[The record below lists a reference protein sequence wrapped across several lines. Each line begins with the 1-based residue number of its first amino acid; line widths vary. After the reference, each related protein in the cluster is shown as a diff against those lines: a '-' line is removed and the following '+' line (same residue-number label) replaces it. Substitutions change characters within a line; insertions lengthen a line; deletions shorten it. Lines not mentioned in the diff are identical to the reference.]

1 MAWEFALTLMLGL
14 LFFLM
19 AIGTPVVFA
28 FLAVNLVG
36 AWFFLGQEAGLTQ
49 WVRNTISSL
58 TSFSLTPIPLFVLMG
73 EVLFHTGLA
82 FKAINAI
89 EKVISKVPGKLS
101 IVSIL
106 GGTTFATLSGS
117 SIANTAMM
125 GGVMMPEMQRRGYHP
140 TMSMGPIM
148 AVGGIAML
156 IPPSA
161 LAVMLGSLAGI
172 SIEAL
177 LISGIMPGLL
187 IATGFLLYVVVRSRF
202 RPQDAPSEPSVEG
215 APKLSLWERWK
226 PFFRDVVP
234 LLGIFIAVV
243 GSMLLGWASPTE
255 SAAIGVTASLIA
267 TICYRAFSLE
277 ALWKSLIETAKVS
290 VVILFILAASTTFA
304 QLLSF
309 SGASTGFLTLIKGMD
324 LSPGLLVISM
334 LIILLLLGMV
344 LDQISMMMIALP
356 FFIPLANAVGVDTVW
371 LGVMILMAL
380 EIGLLTP
387 PFGLLLIVMQSVAPE
402 GVRLNQI
409 YRAAIPF
416 LIIEII
422 ALALVF
428 CYPSIATG
436 LVSWI
441 K

>member
-1 MAWEFALTLMLGL
+1 MEWQSALALMLGA
-14 LFFLM
+14 LFFFM

-28 FLAVNLVG
+28 FLAVNLIG
-36 AWFFLGQEAGLTQ
+36 AWMFLGQEASLAQ
-49 WVRNTISSL
+49 WVRNTTSSI

-89 EKVISKVPGKLS
+89 ERMISRVPGKLS

-172 SIEAL
+172 SIRL
-177 LISGIMPGLL
+177 LIGGILPGL
-187 IATGFLLYVVVRSRF
+187 IMAIGFLGYVIVRSRL
-202 RPQDAPSEPSVEG
+202 RPEDAPSDPDDEIHVKG
-215 APKLSLWERWK
+215 WEKWK

-234 LLGIFIAVV
+234 LLAIFIAVV
-243 GSMLLGWASPTE
+243 GSMLAGWASPTE
-255 SAAIGVTASLIA
+255 SAAIGVTASVLA
-267 TICYRAFSLE
+267 TIFYG
-277 ALWKSLIETAKVS
+277 ALSKKAIWTSLIETAKVS
-290 VVILFILAASTTFA
+290 VIILFILAASTTFA

-309 SGASTGFLTLIKGMD
+309 SGASTGFLSLIKGME
-324 LSPGLLVISM
+324 LNPVTLVIGMLAILLV
-334 LIILLLLGMV
+334 LGMV
-344 LDQISMMMIALP
+344 LDQVSMMMIALP
-356 FFIPLANAVGVDTVW
+356 FFMPLANAAGVDSVW
-371 LGVMILMAL
+371 LGVMILITL

-387 PFGLLLIVMQSVAPE
+387 PFGLLLIVMQSVVPPSI
-402 GVRLNQI
+402 RLTQI
-409 YRAAIPF
+409 YRAAVPF
-416 LIIEII
+416 LIIEIVV
-422 ALALVF
+422 LALVF
-428 CYPSIATG
+428 SAPWIATG
-436 LVSWI
+436 LPNLI
-441 K
+441 R

>member
-1 MAWEFALTLMLGL
+1 MEWQSALALMLGA
-14 LFFLM
+14 LFFFM

-28 FLAVNLVG
+28 FLAVNLIG
-36 AWFFLGQEAGLTQ
+36 AWMFLGQEAGLAQ
-49 WVRNTISSL
+49 WVRNTTSSI

-89 EKVISKVPGKLS
+89 ERMISRVPGKLS

-172 SIEAL
+172 SIERL
-177 LISGIMPGLL
+177 LIGGILPGL
-187 IATGFLLYVVVRSRF
+187 IMAIGFLGYVIVRSRL
-202 RPQDAPSEPSVEG
+202 RPEDAPSDPDDEVHVKG
-215 APKLSLWERWK
+215 WEKWK

-234 LLGIFIAVV
+234 LLAIFIAVV
-243 GSMLLGWASPTE
+243 GSMLAGWASPTE
-255 SAAIGVTASLIA
+255 SAAIGVTASVLA
-267 TICYRAFSLE
+267 TICYG
-277 ALWKSLIETAKVS
+277 ALSKKAIWTSLIETAKVS
-290 VVILFILAASTTFA
+290 VIILFILAASTTFA

-309 SGASTGFLTLIKGMD
+309 SGASTGFLSLIKGME
-324 LSPGLLVISM
+324 LNPVTLVIGMLAILLV
-334 LIILLLLGMV
+334 LGMV
-344 LDQISMMMIALP
+344 LDQVSMMMIALP
-356 FFIPLANAVGVDTVW
+356 FFMPLANAAGVDSVW
-371 LGVMILMAL
+371 LGVMILITL

-387 PFGLLLIVMQSVAPE
+387 PFGLLLIVMQSVVPPSI
-402 GVRLNQI
+402 RLTQI
-409 YRAAIPF
+409 YRAAVPF
-416 LIIEII
+416 LIIEIVV
-422 ALALVF
+422 LALVF
-428 CYPSIATG
+428 SAPWVATG
-436 LVSWI
+436 LPNLI
-441 K
+441 R

>member
-1 MAWEFALTLMLGL
+1 MEWQSALALMLGA
-14 LFFLM
+14 LFFFM

-28 FLAVNLVG
+28 FLAVNLIG
-36 AWFFLGQEAGLTQ
+36 AWMFLGQEAGLAQ
-49 WVRNTISSL
+49 WVRNTTSSI

-89 EKVISKVPGKLS
+89 ERMISRVPGKLS

-172 SIEAL
+172 SIERL
-177 LISGIMPGLL
+177 LIGGILPGL
-187 IATGFLLYVVVRSRF
+187 IMAIGFLGYVIVRSRL
-202 RPQDAPSEPSVEG
+202 RPEDAPSDPDDEIHVKG
-215 APKLSLWERWK
+215 WEKWK

-234 LLGIFIAVV
+234 LLAIFIAVV
-243 GSMLLGWASPTE
+243 GSMLAGWASPTE
-255 SAAIGVTASLIA
+255 SAAIGVTASVLA
-267 TICYRAFSLE
+267 TIFYG
-277 ALWKSLIETAKVS
+277 ALSKKAIWTSLIETAKVS
-290 VVILFILAASTTFA
+290 VIILFILAASTTFA

-309 SGASTGFLTLIKGMD
+309 SGASTGFLSLIKGME
-324 LSPGLLVISM
+324 LNPVTLVIGMLAILLV
-334 LIILLLLGMV
+334 LGMV
-344 LDQISMMMIALP
+344 LDQVSMMMIALP
-356 FFIPLANAVGVDTVW
+356 FFMPLANAAGVDSVW
-371 LGVMILMAL
+371 LGVMILITL

-387 PFGLLLIVMQSVAPE
+387 PFGLLLIVMQSVVPPSI
-402 GVRLNQI
+402 RLTQI
-409 YRAAIPF
+409 YRAAVPF
-416 LIIEII
+416 LIIEIVV
-422 ALALVF
+422 LALVF
-428 CYPSIATG
+428 SAPWIATG
-436 LVSWI
+436 LPNLI
-441 K
+441 R

>member
-1 MAWEFALTLMLGL
+1 MEWQSALALMLGA
-14 LFFLM
+14 LFFFM

-28 FLAVNLVG
+28 FLAVNLIG
-36 AWFFLGQEAGLTQ
+36 AWVFLGQEAGLSQ
-49 WVRNTISSL
+49 WVRNTTSSI

-82 FKAINAI
+82 FKAINSI
-89 EKVISKVPGKLS
+89 ERIISRVPGKLS

-172 SIEAL
+172 SIERL
-177 LISGIMPGLL
+177 LIGGILPGLVMA
-187 IATGFLLYVVVRSRF
+187 IGFLGYVVIRSRL
-202 RPQDAPSEPSVEG
+202 RPQDAPSDPDDETHVKG
-215 APKLSLWERWK
+215 WEKWK

-243 GSMLLGWASPTE
+243 GSMLAGWASPTE
-255 SAAIGVTASLIA
+255 SAAIGVTASVIA
-267 TICYRAFSLE
+267 TIFYGALSKK
-277 ALWKSLIETAKVS
+277 ALWTSLIETTKVS
-290 VVILFILAASTTFA
+290 VIILFILAASTTFA

-309 SGASTGFLTLIKGMD
+309 SGASTGFLSLIKSMELNPVTLVLGM
-324 LSPGLLVISM
+324 LAILLV
-334 LIILLLLGMV
+334 LGMV
-344 LDQISMMMIALP
+344 LDQVSMMMIALP
-356 FFIPLANAVGVDTVW
+356 FFMPLANAAGVDSVW
-371 LGVMILMAL
+371 LGVMILITL

-387 PFGLLLIVMQSVAPE
+387 PFGLLLIVMQSVVPPSI
-402 GVRLNQI
+402 RLPQI
-409 YRAAIPF
+409 YRAAVPF
-416 LIIEII
+416 LIIEIVV
-422 ALALVF
+422 LALVF
-428 CYPSIATG
+428 TLPWIATG
-436 LVSWI
+436 LPNLI
-441 K
+441 R

>member
-1 MAWEFALTLMLGL
+1 MDWQSALILMLGS
-14 LFFLM
+14 LFFFM
-19 AIGTPVVFA
+19 AIGAPVVFA
-28 FLAVNLVG
+28 FLTVNLIG
-36 AWFFLGQEAGLTQ
+36 AWVFLGQEAGLAQ
-49 WVRNTISSL
+49 WVRNTTSSV

-89 EKVISKVPGKLS
+89 ERLISRVPGKLS

-172 SIEAL
+172 SIERL
-177 LISGIMPGLL
+177 LIGGVLPGLL
-187 IATGFLLYVVVRSRF
+187 MALGFLGYVIIRSRL
-202 RPQDAPSEPSVEG
+202 RPQDAPSSPDDELDLKG
-215 APKLSLWERWK
+215 WEKWK
-226 PFFRDVVP
+226 PLFTDVLP

-243 GSMLLGWASPTE
+243 GSMLAGWASPTE
-255 SAAIGVTASLIA
+255 SAAIGVTASIIA
-267 TICYRAFSLE
+267 TICYRALTPK
-277 ALWKSLIETAKVS
+277 ALWTSLIETAKVS

-309 SGASTGFLTLIKGMD
+309 SGASTGFLTIINDLG
-324 LSPGLLVISM
+324 LSPFALVIGM
-334 LIILLLLGMV
+334 LLIVLIMGMV
-344 LDQISMMMIALP
+344 LDQLSMMMITLP
-356 FFIPLANAVGVDTVW
+356 FFMPLAHAAGIEPVW
-371 LGVMILMAL
+371 LGVMILIGL
-380 EIGLLTP
+380 EVGLLTP
-387 PFGLLLIVMQSVAPE
+387 PFGLLLIVMQSVVPSSIK
-402 GVRLNQI
+402 LPQI
-409 YRAAIPF
+409 YRAAVPF
-416 LIIEII
+416 LVIELLV
-422 ALALVF
+422 LAMVLF
-428 CYPSIATG
+428 IPWLAIG
-436 LVSWI
+436 LPNMI
-441 K
+441 R

>member
-1 MAWEFALTLMLGL
+1 MEWQSALALMLGT

-36 AWFFLGQEAGLTQ
+36 AWLFLGQEAGLAQ
-49 WVRNTISSL
+49 WVRNTTSSI

-82 FKAINAI
+82 FKAINSI
-89 EKVISKVPGKLS
+89 EKMISRVPGKLS

-172 SIEAL
+172 SIERL
-177 LISGIMPGLL
+177 LIGGILPGL
-187 IATGFLLYVVVRSRF
+187 IMAIGFLGYVVIRSRL
-202 RPQDAPSEPSVEG
+202 RPEDAPSDAADEITTTG
-215 APKLSLWERWK
+215 WAKWK

-243 GSMLLGWASPTE
+243 GSMLAGWASPTE
-255 SAAIGVTASLIA
+255 SAAIGVTASVIA
-267 TICYRAFSLE
+267 TVFYGALTRK
-277 ALWKSLIETAKVS
+277 ALWTSLIETAKVS
-290 VVILFILAASTTFA
+290 VIILFILAASTTFA

-309 SGASTGFLTLIKGMD
+309 SGASTGFLSLIKSME
-324 LSPGLLVISM
+324 LTPFTLVISM
-334 LIILLLLGMV
+334 LMILLILGMV

-356 FFIPLANAVGVDTVW
+356 FFMPLANAAGVDPVW
-371 LGVMILMAL
+371 LGVMILITL

-387 PFGLLLIVMQSVAPE
+387 PFGLLLIVMQSVVPPSI
-402 GVRLNQI
+402 RLTHI
-409 YRAAIPF
+409 YRAAVPF
-416 LIIEII
+416 LIIEVIV
-422 ALALVF
+422 LALVF
-428 CYPSIATG
+428 SLPWIATG
-436 LVSWI
+436 LPNLI
-441 K
+441 R

>member
-1 MAWEFALTLMLGL
+1 MEWQSALALMLGA
-14 LFFLM
+14 LFFFM

-28 FLAVNLVG
+28 FLAVNLIG
-36 AWFFLGQEAGLTQ
+36 AWVFLGQEAGLSQ
-49 WVRNTISSL
+49 WVRNTTSSI

-82 FKAINAI
+82 FKAINSI
-89 EKVISKVPGKLS
+89 ERIISRVPGKLS

-172 SIEAL
+172 SIERL
-177 LISGIMPGLL
+177 LIGGILPGLVMA
-187 IATGFLLYVVVRSRF
+187 IGFLGYVIIRSRL
-202 RPQDAPSEPSVEG
+202 RPQDAPSDPDDEIHVKG
-215 APKLSLWERWK
+215 WEKWK

-243 GSMLLGWASPTE
+243 GSMLAGWASPTE
-255 SAAIGVTASLIA
+255 SAAIGVTASVIA
-267 TICYRAFSLE
+267 TIFYGALSKK
-277 ALWKSLIETAKVS
+277 ALWTSLIETAKVS
-290 VVILFILAASTTFA
+290 VIILFILAASTTFA

-309 SGASTGFLTLIKGMD
+309 SGASTGFLSLIKSMELTPVTLVLGM
-324 LSPGLLVISM
+324 LAILLV
-334 LIILLLLGMV
+334 LGMV
-344 LDQISMMMIALP
+344 LDQVSMMMIALP
-356 FFIPLANAVGVDTVW
+356 FFMPLANAAGVDSVW
-371 LGVMILMAL
+371 LGVMILITL

-387 PFGLLLIVMQSVAPE
+387 PFGLLLIVMQSVVPPSI
-402 GVRLNQI
+402 RLPQI
-409 YRAAIPF
+409 YRAAVPF
-416 LIIEII
+416 LVIEIVV
-422 ALALVF
+422 LALVF
-428 CYPSIATG
+428 TLPWIATG
-436 LVSWI
+436 LPNLI
-441 K
+441 R

>member
-1 MAWEFALTLMLGL
+1 MDWQMAMILMLGS
-14 LFFLM
+14 LFLLM

-28 FLAVNLVG
+28 FLSVNLLG
-36 AWFFLGQEAGLTQ
+36 AWLFLGEAAGLAQ
-49 WVRNTISSL
+49 WARNTTASIG
-58 TSFSLTPIPLFVLMG
+58 SFSLTPIPLFVLMG

-82 FKAINAI
+82 FKAIDSI
-89 EKVISKVPGKLS
+89 ERMISRVPGKLS

-125 GGVMMPEMQRRGYHP
+125 GGVMLPEMLRRGYHP
-140 TMSMGPIM
+140 TMAMGPIM

-172 SIEAL
+172 SIERL
-177 LISGIMPGLL
+177 LIGGILPGMLMAL
-187 IATGFLLYVVVRSRF
+187 GFLAYVVVRSRL
-202 RPQDAPSEPSVEG
+202 RPQDAPMSEEDDVTRLKG
-215 APKLSLWERWK
+215 WALWK
-226 PFFRDVVP
+226 PFVFNVVP

-243 GSMLLGWASPTE
+243 GSMLAGWASPTE
-255 SAAIGVTASLIA
+255 SAAIGVIASVLA
-267 TICYRAFSLE
+267 TIAYRALTMK

-309 SGASTGFLTLIKGMD
+309 SGASSGFLGMIKD
-324 LSPGLLVISM
+324 YNLSPFVLVICMLLV
-334 LIILLLLGMV
+334 LLVMGMV

-356 FFIPLANAVGVDTVW
+356 FFMPLALAAGVDTVW
-371 LGVMILMAL
+371 LGVMILIAL

-387 PFGLLLIVMQSVAPE
+387 PFGLLLIVMQSVAPPSI
-402 GVRLNQI
+402 RLPHI
-409 YRAAIPF
+409 YRAAVPF
-416 LIIEII
+416 LVIEVGV
-422 ALALVF
+422 LALVLF
-428 CYPSIATG
+428 IPWVAIG
-436 LVSWI
+436 LPGLI
-441 K
+441 G

>member
-1 MAWEFALTLMLGL
+1 MEWQSALALMLGA
-14 LFFLM
+14 LFFFM

-28 FLAVNLVG
+28 FLAVNLIG
-36 AWFFLGQEAGLTQ
+36 AWFFLGQEAGLSQ
-49 WVRNTISSL
+49 WVRNTSSAI

-89 EKVISKVPGKLS
+89 ERIISRVPGKLS

-161 LAVMLGSLAGI
+161 LAVMLGSLANI
-172 SIEAL
+172 SIERL
-177 LISGIMPGLL
+177 LIGGILPGLIMAL
-187 IATGFLLYVVVRSRF
+187 GFLGYVVIRSRL
-202 RPQDAPSEPSVEG
+202 RPQDAPSDPNDDYLTTG
-215 APKLSLWERWK
+215 WEKWK
-226 PFFRDVVP
+226 PFFTDVIP

-243 GSMLLGWASPTE
+243 GSMLAGWASPTE
-255 SAAIGVTASLIA
+255 SAAIGVTASVIA
-267 TICYRAFSLE
+267 TIFYRALTPK
-277 ALWKSLIETAKVS
+277 ALWTSLIETAKVS
-290 VVILFILAASTTFA
+290 VIILFILAASTTFA

-309 SGASTGFLTLIKGMD
+309 SGASTGFLSLIKGME
-324 LSPGLLVISM
+324 LTPFMLVLGMLAILLV
-334 LIILLLLGMV
+334 LGMV

-356 FFIPLANAVGVDTVW
+356 FFMPLANAAGVDSVW
-371 LGVMILMAL
+371 LGVMILITL

-387 PFGLLLIVMQSVAPE
+387 PFGLLLIVMQSVVPSSI
-402 GVRLNQI
+402 RLPQI
-409 YRAAIPF
+409 YRAAVPF
-416 LIIEII
+416 LMIEIVV
-422 ALALVF
+422 LALVF
-428 CYPSIATG
+428 SLPWIATG
-436 LVSWI
+436 LPELI
-441 K
+441 R

>member
-1 MAWEFALTLMLGL
+1 MEWHMALILLLGS
-14 LFFLM
+14 LFLLM

-28 FLAVNLVG
+28 FLSVNLLG
-36 AWFFLGQEAGLTQ
+36 AWLFLGEAAGLAQ
-49 WVRNTISSL
+49 WARNTTASIG
-58 TSFSLTPIPLFVLMG
+58 SFSLTPIPLFVLMG

-82 FKAINAI
+82 FKAIDSI
-89 EKVISKVPGKLS
+89 ERMISRVPGKLS

-125 GGVMMPEMQRRGYHP
+125 GGVMLPEMLRRGYHP
-140 TMSMGPIM
+140 TMAMGPIM

-172 SIEAL
+172 SIERL
-177 LISGIMPGLL
+177 LIGGILPGVLM
-187 IATGFLLYVVVRSRF
+187 AAGFLAYVVVRSRL
-202 RPQDAPSEPSVEG
+202 RPQDAPMSDEDPATRLKG
-215 APKLSLWERWK
+215 WALWK
-226 PFFRDVVP
+226 PFVFNVVP

-243 GSMLLGWASPTE
+243 GSMLAGWASPTE
-255 SAAIGVTASLIA
+255 SAAIGVVASVLA
-267 TICYRAFSLE
+267 TIAYRALTLK

-309 SGASTGFLTLIKGMD
+309 SGASAGFLGMIKD
-324 LSPGLLVISM
+324 YNLSPFVLVICMLLV
-334 LIILLLLGMV
+334 LLVMGMV

-356 FFIPLANAVGVDTVW
+356 FFMPLALAAGVDTVW
-371 LGVMILMAL
+371 LGVMILIAL

-387 PFGLLLIVMQSVAPE
+387 PFGLLLIVMQSVAPPSI
-402 GVRLNQI
+402 RLPHI
-409 YRAAIPF
+409 YRAAVPF
-416 LIIEII
+416 LVIEVGV
-422 ALALVF
+422 LALVLF
-428 CYPSIATG
+428 IPWIAVG
-436 LVSWI
+436 LPGLI
-441 K
+441 G

>member
-1 MAWEFALTLMLGL
+1 MEWYFALGLMLGS
-14 LFFLM
+14 LFFFM

-28 FLAVNLVG
+28 FLAVNLIG
-36 AWFFLGQEAGLTQ
+36 AWLFLGQEAGLAQ
-49 WVRNTISSL
+49 WVRNTGSSI

-82 FKAINAI
+82 FKAINSI
-89 EKVISKVPGKLS
+89 EKMISRVPGKLS

-172 SIEAL
+172 SIERL
-177 LISGIMPGLL
+177 LIGGILPGL
-187 IATGFLLYVVVRSRF
+187 IMAIGFLGYVIIRSRL
-202 RPQDAPSEPSVEG
+202 RPQDAPSDPDDEIHVTG
-215 APKLSLWERWK
+215 WAKWK

-243 GSMLLGWASPTE
+243 GSMLAGWASPTE
-255 SAAIGVTASLIA
+255 SAAIGVTASVIA
-267 TICYRAFSLE
+267 TLFYGALSTK

-290 VVILFILAASTTFA
+290 VIILFILAASTTFA

-309 SGASTGFLTLIKGMD
+309 SGASTGFLGLIKSME
-324 LSPGLLVISM
+324 LTPVTLVISM
-334 LIILLLLGMV
+334 LVILLILGMV
-344 LDQISMMMIALP
+344 LDQVSMMMIALP
-356 FFIPLANAVGVDTVW
+356 FFMPLANAAGVDPVW
-371 LGVMILMAL
+371 LGVMILIAL

-387 PFGLLLIVMQSVAPE
+387 PFGLLLIVMQSVVPPSI
-402 GVRLNQI
+402 RLPQI
-409 YRAAIPF
+409 YRAAVPF
-416 LIIEII
+416 LIIEVIV
-422 ALALVF
+422 LALVF
-428 CYPSIATG
+428 SLPWIATG
-436 LVSWI
+436 LPNLI
-441 K
+441 R

>member
-1 MAWEFALTLMLGL
+1 MEWQLALALMLGS
-14 LFFLM
+14 LFFFM

-28 FLAVNLVG
+28 FLTVNLIG
-36 AWFFLGQEAGLTQ
+36 AWAFLGGDIGLAQ
-49 WVRNTISSL
+49 WVRNTTSSI

-82 FKAINAI
+82 FRAINAI
-89 EKVISKVPGKLS
+89 EKIISKVPGKLS

-172 SIEAL
+172 SIEKL
-177 LISGIMPGLL
+177 LIGGILPGLL
-187 IATGFLLYVVVRSRF
+187 MAIGFLAYVIIRSKI
-202 RPQDAPSEPSVEG
+202 RPQDAPESGDTDTSSG
-215 APKLSLWERWK
+215 WEKWK
-226 PFFRDVVP
+226 PFCFDVIP

-243 GSMLLGWASPTE
+243 GSMLIGWASPTE
-255 SAAIGVTASLIA
+255 SAAIGVLASVAA
-267 TICYRAFSLE
+267 TVFYRAFNLK
-277 ALWKSLIETAKVS
+277 ALWTSLIETAKVS
-290 VVILFILAASTTFA
+290 VIILFILAASTTFA

-309 SGASTGFLTLIKGMD
+309 SGASTGFLSLIKQME
-324 LSPGLLVISM
+324 LTPFTLVICM
-334 LIILLLLGMV
+334 LVILLILGMV
-344 LDQISMMMIALP
+344 LDQISMMMISLP
-356 FFIPLANAVGVDTVW
+356 FFMPLALAADVNTVW
-371 LGVMILMAL
+371 LGVMMLLTL

-387 PFGLLLIVMQSVAPE
+387 PFGLLLIVMQSVVPSSI
-402 GVRLNQI
+402 RLSDI
-409 YRAAIPF
+409 YRAAVPF
-416 LIIEII
+416 LIIEIFI
-422 ALALVF
+422 LALVF
-428 CYPSIATG
+428 FMPSIATS
-436 LVSWI
+436 LPNLI
-441 K
+441 R

>member
-1 MAWEFALTLMLGL
+1 MEWQSALALMLGT
-14 LFFLM
+14 LFFFM
-19 AIGTPVVFA
+19 ALGMPVVFA
-28 FLAVNLVG
+28 FLTVNLIG
-36 AWFFLGQEAGLTQ
+36 AWVFLGQEAGLSQ
-49 WVRNTISSL
+49 WVRNTTAAI

-89 EKVISKVPGKLS
+89 ERLIARVPGKLS

-172 SIEAL
+172 SIEKL
-177 LISGIMPGLL
+177 LIGGILPGLL
-187 IATGFLLYVVVRSRF
+187 MALFFLAYVVIRSRL
-202 RPQDAPSEPSVEG
+202 RPQDAPSNAEDEIQATGWAKWRPLFV
-215 APKLSLWERWK
+215 
-226 PFFRDVVP
+226 DVLP

-243 GSMLLGWASPTE
+243 GSMLAGWASPTE
-255 SAAIGVTASLIA
+255 SAAIGVTASVLA
-267 TICYRAFSLE
+267 TLCYRAFSWS
-277 ALWKSLIETAKVS
+277 ALWTSLIETAKVS
-290 VVILFILAASTTFA
+290 VIILFILAASTTFA

-309 SGASTGFLTLIKGMD
+309 SGASSGFLRLINSMD
-324 LSPGLLVISM
+324 LGVVWLVIGMLAILLV
-334 LIILLLLGMV
+334 LGMV

-356 FFIPLANAVGVDTVW
+356 FFMPIANAAGIDGVW
-371 LGVMILMAL
+371 LGVMILITL
-380 EIGLLTP
+380 EVGLLTP
-387 PFGLLLIVMQSVAPE
+387 PFGLLLIVMQSVVPKTI
-402 GVRLNQI
+402 RLPQI
-409 YRAAIPF
+409 YRAAVPF
-416 LIIEII
+416 LLIE
-422 ALALVF
+422 LLVLTLVF
-428 CYPSIATG
+428 LLPG
-436 LVSWI
+436 LAISLPGLI
-441 K
+441 R

>member
-1 MAWEFALTLMLGL
+1 MEWQSALALMLGT

-19 AIGTPVVFA
+19 AVGTPVVFA
-28 FLAVNLVG
+28 FLAVNLIG
-36 AWFFLGQEAGLTQ
+36 AWVFLGQEAGLAQ
-49 WVRNTISSL
+49 WVRNTTSSI

-82 FKAINAI
+82 FKAITAI
-89 EKVISKVPGKLS
+89 ERVISRVPGKLS

-172 SIEAL
+172 SIERL
-177 LISGIMPGLL
+177 LIGGILPGLVM
-187 IATGFLLYVVVRSRF
+187 AMGFLAYVVIRSRL
-202 RPQDAPSEPSVEG
+202 RPQDAPSDPNDDPG
-215 APKLSLWERWK
+215 LSGWQKWR
-226 PFFRDVVP
+226 PFVKDVVP

-243 GSMLLGWASPTE
+243 GSMLAGWASPTE
-255 SAAIGVTASLIA
+255 SAAIGVTASVVA
-267 TICYRAFSLE
+267 TLFYRAFSWP

-309 SGASTGFLTLIKGMD
+309 SGASTGFLGLIKGLGLNQVTLVIGM
-324 LSPGLLVISM
+324 LLILLV
-334 LIILLLLGMV
+334 LGMV
-344 LDQISMMMIALP
+344 LDQVSMMMIALP
-356 FFIPLANAVGVDTVW
+356 FFMPLAVAAGVDTVW
-371 LGVMILMAL
+371 LGVMILITL

-387 PFGLLLIVMQSVAPE
+387 PFGLLLIVMQSVVPSSI
-402 GVRLNQI
+402 RLPHI
-409 YRAAIPF
+409 YRAAVPF
-416 LIIEII
+416 LIIEI
-422 ALALVF
+422 AVLALVF
-428 CYPSIATG
+428 CLPQIATG
-436 LVSWI
+436 LPNLI
-441 K
+441 R